1 MAIDG
6 NKNTQTH
13 KAPWLIDAMVVP
25 SFSIQSTSL
34 VFLETMMPT
43 CYKFLDGALVFLH
56 DSLYILAF
64 HWIIL
69 YIIKYKKI
77 QVNKQLKHTHVISIK
92 NKKQDNQLPRNSP
105 HALIP
110 SLPTLQG

>member
-43 CYKFLDGALVFLH
+43 CYKFLDAALVFLH
-56 DSLYILAF
+56 DSLYFSFPLNYTI
-64 HWIIL
+64 
-69 YIIKYKKI
+69 YYKI
-77 QVNKQLKHTHVISIK
+77 QK
-92 NKKQDNQLPRNSP
+92 NTSK
-105 HALIP
+105 
-110 SLPTLQG
+110 